1 MAAAAAVYHEGET
14 VTRSKVGKVILE
26 DIGQNLLP
34 DTISMEDLARFA
46 LPLLAAI
53 LVLVLQQAA
62 LASFLKSFFEED
74 A

>member
-14 VTRSKVGKVILE
+14 ATRSVVGKVILE
-26 DIGQNLLP
+26 DIGQTLLQNA
-34 DTISMEDLARFA
+34 ISMEDLARFA
-46 LPLLAAI
+46 LPVLAAI
-53 LVLVLQQAA
+53 LVLLIQQAA